1 MTIQKKLFKVT
12 GELHKDQLEFKVSVW
27 KLLIETNR
35 YYEIKPMTGAA
46 VKRLYKEK
54 LNAAT
59 LETQYY
65 ANGALVVSAFCMEE
79 YIEEIQQRII
89 DQLESEI
96 NIYMHELALNRK
108 AIEGVSEHLR
118 KEHVSS
124 VSPT

>member
-12 GELHKDQLEFKVSVW
+12 GELHKDQLEFKVSAW

-35 YYEIKPMTGAA
+35 YYEIKPLTGTA

-59 LETQYY
+59 TETQYY

-89 DQLESEI
+89 DQLESKI
-96 NIYMHELALNRK
+96 DIYMHELTLNRK

-124 VSPT
+124 VSST